1 MNSHKLEHLQKI
13 LNNDFK
19 DNNIEEFEMC
29 RKDIESIYNP
39 NPYEYLLFNKNRD
52 DMKTSIISIDDLYKS
67 LKKNMKF
74 KSLNISNHNNIKTY
88 IKLNESYI
96 YLFKLIYAYKSLN
109 FCKLLSNNFVDNHDI
124 YNIDV
129 IYNILKI

>member
-1 MNSHKLEHLQKI
+1 MNSHKLDHLQKI

-19 DNNIEEFEMC
+19 DNKIEELEIC

-39 NPYEYLLFNKNRD
+39 NPYECLLFNKNRD

-67 LKKNMKF
+67 LNTNLKYE
-74 KSLNISNHNNIKTY
+74 SLNISNNVKTC

-96 YLFKLIYAYKSLN
+96 YLFKLIHVYKSLN
-109 FCKLLSNNFVDNHDI
+109 FSKLLSNNFTNNHKI

-129 IYNILKI
+129 IYKILNI

>member
-1 MNSHKLEHLQKI
+1 MGSYKLKHLQKI

-19 DNNIEEFEMC
+19 ENKIEELEIC

-39 NPYEYLLFNKNRD
+39 NPYECLLFNKNRD
-52 DMKTSIISIDDLYKS
+52 EMKTSLISIDDLYKS
-67 LKKNMKF
+67 LDTNLKY
-74 KSLNISNHNNIKTY
+74 KSLNISNNANEC

-96 YLFKLIYAYKSLN
+96 YLFKLIHVYKNLN
-109 FCKLLSNNFVDNHDI
+109 FCKLLLNNFTNNHKI

-129 IYNILKI
+129 IYKILHI

>member
-1 MNSHKLEHLQKI
+1 MNSHKLDHLQKI

-19 DNNIEEFEMC
+19 DNKIEELEIC

-39 NPYEYLLFNKNRD
+39 NPYECLLFNKNRD

-67 LKKNMKF
+67 LNTNLKYE
-74 KSLNISNHNNIKTY
+74 SLNISNNVKTC

-96 YLFKLIYAYKSLN
+96 YLFKLIHVYKNLN
-109 FCKLLSNNFVDNHDI
+109 FSKLLSNNFTNNHKI

-129 IYNILKI
+129 IYKILNI